1 MLKHMEQDLLSER
14 TKNQRKSNK
23 LNQDYRKTFN
33 EVRLCT
39 QRVEQVT
46 EFCHVYVTPDHGFS
60 WKSCVRVREIC
71 ALASKV

>member
-1 MLKHMEQDLLSER
+1 MEQDLLSER

-39 QRVEQVT
+39 LRELN
-46 EFCHVYVTPDHGFS
+46 
-60 WKSCVRVREIC
+60 KSLNVVMFM
-71 ALASKV
+71 

>member
-33 EVRLCT
+33 EARLA
-39 QRVEQVT
+39 RVLKR
-46 EFCHVYVTPDHGFS
+46 H
-60 WKSCVRVREIC
+60 
-71 ALASKV
+71 